1 MATKPVNLRLDEAQ
15 IMDIKEVA
23 GIFSMSFTDVIRE
36 AVKDYLVK
44 MKKDPFYRL
53 TSNIS
58 EVTDE
63 ENKELVSELSSL
75 TEDDMKV
82 AETEVIHIG

>member
-1 MATKPVNLRLDEAQ
+1 
-15 IMDIKEVA
+15 
-23 GIFSMSFTDVIRE
+23 
-36 AVKDYLVK
+36 

>member
-82 AETEVIHIG
+82 AETEVIRVG